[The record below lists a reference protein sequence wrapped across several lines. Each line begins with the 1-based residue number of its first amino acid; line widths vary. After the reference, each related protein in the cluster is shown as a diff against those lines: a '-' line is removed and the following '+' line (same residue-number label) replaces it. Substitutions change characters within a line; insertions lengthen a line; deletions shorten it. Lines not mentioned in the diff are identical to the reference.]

1 MVLYTEDQ
9 LRRAWISHLI
19 SLYLVET
26 EQSIELGE
34 YPDLEDFR
42 EIFEQELEEN
52 PEAI

>member
-9 LRRAWISHLI
+9 LHKAWVEHLI

-26 EQSIELGE
+26 EQNIELGN
-34 YPDLEDFR
+34 YPDIEEFR

-52 PEAI
+52 PEVN